1 MKKTKTTSL
10 NRFVKET
17 QTSINNFAE
26 AYRKKHLE
34 NPKNYPLELPA
45 DNSGLW
51 LEFFIEFCT
60 NGVV

>member
-1 MKKTKTTSL
+1 MKKATKRSL
-10 NRFVKET
+10 DSFVKNT
-17 QTSINNFAE
+17 QADIVKFAK
-26 AYRKKHLE
+26 AYRKKHAE
-34 NPKNYPLELPA
+34 NPEHYPLELPA